1 MVLRDF
7 GLMARLLTILIVAAV
22 VLGGGLYALAA
33 RNGER
38 AQARVEKVVTL
49 ESLQK

>member
-1 MVLRDF
+1 MS
-7 GLMARLLTILIVAAV
+7 RLLV
-22 VLGGGLYALAA
+22 VLVVFVLLIGGGLYALAA

-38 AQARVEKVVTL
+38 AQTRVEKVVTL